1 MGYKKLSELNVG
13 DMLYCVFNES
23 NNMDY
28 PNYTIK
34 AVMIEKAEIQLKKT
48 RFERYDHGYEEYEAD
63 VNNIIIYFHLD
74 NTEPYRRVVN
84 RDLDYTHFY
93 NCGKDLTYGFDAFTT
108 NEEAVKFLHDKI
120 EKLYACVIKS
130 WNKLTKQKEYIEN
143 IISNWQYEEK

>member
-1 MGYKKLSELNVG
+1 MRYKKLAELNVG

-34 AVMIEKAEIQLKKT
+34 AVMIEKVEIQLKET
-48 RFERYDHGYEEYEAD
+48 RFERDGYGYEEYEVD

-74 NTEPYRRVVN
+74 NNEPYRRVIN
-84 RDLDYTHFY
+84 RNLDYTHFY

-120 EKLYACVIKS
+120 EKLYTCVTKS

-143 IISNWQYEEK
+143 IISNW